1 MLWTSPRVSRRI
13 VARIAASAVFACIGL
28 AAQQAQRPLFR
39 GGVDYIVVDVVV
51 TDESDRPVDGLSR
64 DDFEIVEGGIR
75 QTIADFRYVSIP
87 AETRQ
92 LSADER
98 MARPADVFSN
108 APLQPDSRLFAIVID
123 DQHLLTTEIPAI
135 KQVIA
140 DVAGMLSSDDEVAV
154 VFTGRSDIGV
164 NFTTQR
170 SLLIDVAGR
179 LRNALGFG
187 FDALNRS
194 ANTPVGI
201 PLRARDARAADRSA
215 LWTLTN
221 VARALA
227 ASGHARRA
235 ILYISAGIA
244 TDPHAELRSPE
255 QEDASALQ
263 TDLTAAFEAAR
274 RSGVPIYTLD
284 PRGQVL
290 PPDAVYGGTMALNS
304 PEKYREAA
312 RRVGIQLDHLR
323 DVAVNT
329 GGRAFVNQSDLT
341 KAVREILTE
350 NGSFYVLAYF
360 PESFARDGRFH
371 DIAVHVRRPGLRVRA
386 RQGYLAPS
394 AAPATL
400 DQEQMLTAALG
411 SSLNAGGL
419 PLRLTVL
426 PVAMSAKAVTAA
438 VTIDLTYPVGARA
451 RAPIDD
457 TLRVGL
463 VAVDADGKVKA
474 SIGRTWTIKSEP
486 PTDAL
491 RLLVNETLD
500 LPNQSAALRVG
511 IASASLS
518 AVGTVQLTLDL
529 PRSSEAKLQMAPPA
543 VGFGSPRGVV
553 LGANLITGLV
563 PFQPTTDR
571 TFRESDILRVLI
583 PLFWR
588 SRDEAEVTVAVRGT
602 MPELMR
608 SVRVPPAASG
618 DRQRAAGDVTLPLSG
633 LSPGEH
639 ILEIRARLPNGQS
652 AVREIRFEIQ

>member
-1 MLWTSPRVSRRI
+1 M
-13 VARIAASAVFACIGL
+13 ARIAASAALACIGL

-51 TDESDRPVDGLSR
+51 TDENDRPVGGLGR
-64 DDFEIVEGGIR
+64 DDFEIVEAGIR
-75 QTIADFRYVSIP
+75 QRIADVQYVSIP
-87 AETRQ
+87 AEVRP
-92 LSADER
+92 LSVGER
-98 MARPADVFSN
+98 MAGPADVFTN
-108 APLQPDSRLFAIVID
+108 APPRPDSRLFAIVID
-123 DQHLLTTEIPAI
+123 DQHLLTSEIPAI

-140 DVAGMLSSDDEVAV
+140 DVASMLSPDDEVAV
-154 VFTGRSDIGV
+154 VFTGRSDLGV
-164 NFTTQR
+164 NITTQR

-194 ANTPVGI
+194 GNTPVGI
-201 PLRARDARAADRSA
+201 PLRARAAREADRST
-215 LWTLTN
+215 LWTLAN

-235 ILYISAGIA
+235 ILYVSAGIA
-244 TDPHAELRSPE
+244 TDLHPELRSPE
-255 QEDASALQ
+255 QEDAAVLLP
-263 TDLTAAFEAAR
+263 DLTAAFEAAR

-323 DVAVNT
+323 DVAANT

-350 NGSFYVLAYF
+350 NGSFYLLAYF
-360 PESFARDGRFH
+360 PESFARDGGFH
-371 DIAVHVRRPGLRVRA
+371 NIAVHVRSPGLRVRA
-386 RQGYLAPS
+386 RHGYLAPS
-394 AAPATL
+394 GAPATV
-400 DQEQMLTAALG
+400 DQEQLLTAALG
-411 SSLNAGGL
+411 SSLNAAGL

-426 PVAMSAKAVTAA
+426 PVAISAKAVTAA
-438 VTIDLTYPVGARA
+438 ITINLTYPVAAQARV
-451 RAPIDD
+451 PIDD

-463 VAVDADGKVKA
+463 VAVDADGKAKA
-474 SIGRTWTIKSEP
+474 SIGRTWTIKSGP
-486 PTDAL
+486 PTEAL
-491 RLLVNETLD
+491 RFLVNETLD
-500 LPNQSAALRVG
+500 LPHQAAALRVG

-529 PRSSEAKLQMAPPA
+529 PRSSDAKLQIAPPA
-543 VGFGSPRGVV
+543 IGFDSPREVV
-553 LGANLITGLV
+553 LGGNLIAGLV

-571 TFRESDILRVLI
+571 TFRDSDILHVLI

-588 SRDEAEVTVAVRGT
+588 SKDAAEVTVAVLGT
-602 MPELMR
+602 TPALLR
-608 SVRVPPAASG
+608 SVRVPPAVSG
-618 DRQRAAGDVTLPLSG
+618 ARQGAAGDVKLPLSG
-633 LSPGEH
+633 LPPGEH

-652 AVREIRFEIQ
+652 AIREMRFVIQ